1 MIIYFSGT
9 GNSLATARKIAEA
22 TGDKVMRMAEAV
34 GQDLSSE
41 ECVGLVYPSY
51 DFAPPPAVKRMLPAL
66 TAHAVWLVFTFVRIK
81 RWNWGASRSRNHG
94 NTTIQM

>member
-34 GQDLSSE
+34 GQDLSITAD
-41 ECVGLVYPSY
+41 Y
-51 DFAPPPAVKRMLPAL
+51 DGIGAKGSKFAFYL
-66 TAHAVWLVFTFVRIK
+66 
-81 RWNWGASRSRNHG
+81 
-94 NTTIQM
+94 